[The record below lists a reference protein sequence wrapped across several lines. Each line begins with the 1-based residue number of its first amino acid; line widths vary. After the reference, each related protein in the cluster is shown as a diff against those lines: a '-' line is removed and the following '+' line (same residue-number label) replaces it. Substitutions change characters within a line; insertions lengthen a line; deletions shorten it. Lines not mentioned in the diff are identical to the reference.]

1 MQKAQLP
8 SPTDHPSYHLHR
20 RQLWTQILVPLLLTL
35 VALAALGAVVWRAST
50 NGNPDLSRWAAIS
63 TIWVVVPFMIAGL
76 IFLALFGSL
85 IYLMMRFIK
94 IIPPYTGKAQ
104 KFMWRVEG
112 TVKRGADAAVRPI
125 LGLEGVTATIKKLFG
140 IK

>member
-8 SPTDHPSYHLHR
+8 SPSDHPSYHKHR

-35 VALAALGAVVWRAST
+35 VALAALGAGVGLAAKDA
-50 NGNPDLSRWAAIS
+50 NPDLGRWAAIS
-63 TIWVVVPFMIAGL
+63 TIWVVIPFMLAGIL
-76 IFLALFGSL
+76 FFVIFGGL
-85 IYLMMRFIK
+85 IYLMARFIK

-112 TVKRGADAAVRPI
+112 TVKRGADAVVRPI
-125 LGLEGVTATIKKLFG
+125 LGIEGVTATIKKLFG